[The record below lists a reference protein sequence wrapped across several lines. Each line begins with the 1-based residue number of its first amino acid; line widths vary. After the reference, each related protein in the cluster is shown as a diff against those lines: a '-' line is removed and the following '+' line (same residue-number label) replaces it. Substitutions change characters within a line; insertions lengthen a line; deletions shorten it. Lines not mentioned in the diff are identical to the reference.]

1 MPYQT
6 PISPPRTCVPPRARR
21 QVLLSILVLTWLPAV
36 GGCDRKPL
44 NFNSVDITGAS
55 YGATLSELQD
65 PSGRSRSIREFEGRV
80 VAVFFGFTSCP
91 DICPSALAKLKEVKN
106 LLGKDGNRFVA
117 ILVTIDPEQDQP
129 AMLGAYVSAFDPEFI
144 ALRGDA
150 VATRAVA
157 RDFKVFYEKVPTG
170 PQSYTMSHS
179 TGMFVFDDVG
189 RVRLYSRHE
198 DPAPLLLDD
207 VRKLLAQRRG

>member
-1 MPYQT
+1 MPSRT
-6 PISPPRTCVPPRARR
+6 LASPGVRR
-21 QVLLSILVLTWLPAV
+21 RVLLSIAGLAWLPAL
-36 GGCDRKPL
+36 GGCEREPL
-44 NFNSVDITGAS
+44 SFNSVDITGAS
-55 YGATLSELQD
+55 YGTALPELRD
-65 PSGRSRSIREFEGRV
+65 PAGKSRSIGEFQGKV

-106 LLGKDGNRFVA
+106 LLGKDGDRFVA
-117 ILVTIDPEQDQP
+117 VFVTIDPEQDQP
-129 AMLGAYVSAFDPEFI
+129 AMIGAYVAAFDPDFV

-150 VATRAVA
+150 AATRAVA
-157 RDFKVFYEKVPTG
+157 RDFKVFYEKVLTG

-179 TGMFVFDDVG
+179 TGMFVFDGAG

-207 VRKLLAQRRG
+207 VRKLLAQSKG